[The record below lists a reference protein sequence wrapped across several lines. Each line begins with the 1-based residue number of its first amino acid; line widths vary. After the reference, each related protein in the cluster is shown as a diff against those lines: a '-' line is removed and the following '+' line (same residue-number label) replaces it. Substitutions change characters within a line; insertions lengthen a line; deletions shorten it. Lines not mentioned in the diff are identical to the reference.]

1 MLDSFSVANFKSFSV
16 ADLPLADLTVLVGA
30 NASGKSNLIEG
41 LQLLSW
47 LARGRRL
54 HDLQA
59 SLREREVS
67 VRGLETELTRVPGQ
81 PIRFFATLRGL
92 DEVGPLKLAVSIGKR
107 AGQPGL
113 SIVEESLEAPELEA
127 STLPVYAATPAEGLS
142 GTLKVAY
149 NTFSRGRTKP
159 EIPAI
164 DQQAVFT
171 QLTTPAHFDG
181 KHTRSLEVIPRA
193 AQFVQRTLESVKF
206 LDPNPSA
213 MRGYSFANETELA
226 PNGRNV
232 SAVLFGLCQT
242 KEGKEAV
249 LDFVR
254 ALPEQQITDVTFVQT
269 PRNEAMVQLSESFG
283 TQAVPRDA
291 GLLSDGTLRVLAIAA
306 ALLSAKQGDL
316 VVIEEIDNGVHPSRA
331 QHLVDMIQRTA
342 RQRGLRVLLT
352 THNPA
357 LMNAL
362 RPEALQA
369 VVVCYRD
376 EAGSSRLVRLADVP
390 RYPELLAQG
399 RLGDVAT
406 RGVLEKFVKPEP
418 DGQYEF
424 GEFFELLKASE
435 G

>member
-1 MLDSFSVANFKSFSV
+1 VLDSFAVANFKSFSE
-16 ADLPLADLTVLVGA
+16 AELPLADLAVLVGA

-47 LARGRRL
+47 MARGRRL
-54 HDLQA
+54 HDLHT

-67 VRGLETELTRVPGQ
+67 LRGLETELPRVAGL
-81 PIRFFATLRGL
+81 PIRFRASLRGL
-92 DEVGPLKLAVSIGKR
+92 SELGPLKLNVWLGHR

-113 SIVEESLEAPELEA
+113 SIVHESLEAPELEN
-127 STLPVYAATPAEGLS
+127 STLPLYTAMPADGLA

-149 NTFSRGRTKP
+149 NNFSRGRTKP
-159 EIPAI
+159 EVHAI

-181 KHTRSLEVIPRA
+181 RHVRSLELIPRA
-193 AQFVQRTLESVKF
+193 AHFVQHTLESIKF

-213 MRGYSFANETELA
+213 MRSYSFKNETELA

-232 SAVLFGLCQT
+232 SAVLFTLCET
-242 KEGKEAV
+242 PEGKQAV
-249 LDFVR
+249 LEFVR
-254 ALPEQQITDVTFVQT
+254 ALPEQQIVDVTFVET

-283 TQAVPRDA
+283 PRAVPRDA
-291 GLLSDGTLRVLAIAA
+291 GLLSDGTLRVLAVAA
-306 ALLSAKQGDL
+306 ALLTAKKGDL

-342 RQRGLRVLLT
+342 SQRGLRVLLT

-362 RPEALQA
+362 RPEALNA
-369 VVVCYRD
+369 VVACYRD
-376 EAGSSRLVRLADVP
+376 EEGNSRLVRLADLP
-390 RYPELLAQG
+390 QYPELLAQG

-406 RGVLEKFVKPEP
+406 RGILERFLRPKP
-418 DGQYEF
+418 DQQYEF
-424 GEFFELLKASE
+424 GEFFDLLKASE